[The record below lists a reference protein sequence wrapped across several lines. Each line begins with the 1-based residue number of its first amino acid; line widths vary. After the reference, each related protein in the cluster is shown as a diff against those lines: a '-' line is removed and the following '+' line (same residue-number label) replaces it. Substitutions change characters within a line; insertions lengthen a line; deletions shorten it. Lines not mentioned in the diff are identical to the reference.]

1 MFLWG
6 VECDLWD
13 RSKMCRPSQIVDRTD
28 FEFCAAEL
36 ASISEKWFKDDH
48 LDYKMFF
55 IAEKLIQ
62 HTIVTIERKLILGS
76 CHVRLGAEFN

>member
-1 MFLWG
+1 
-6 VECDLWD
+6 
-13 RSKMCRPSQIVDRTD
+13 MCRPSQIVDRTD

-48 LDYKMFF
+48 FDYKMFF

-76 CHVRLGAEFN
+76 CHVRLERGGRS

>member
-1 MFLWG
+1 
-6 VECDLWD
+6 
-13 RSKMCRPSQIVDRTD
+13 MCRPSQIVDRTD

-48 LDYKMFF
+48 LDSKF
-55 IAEKLIQ
+55 IQ

-76 CHVRLGAEFN
+76 CHVRLERGGRS

>member
-1 MFLWG
+1 M
-6 VECDLWD
+6 
-13 RSKMCRPSQIVDRTD
+13 QIVDRTD

-55 IAEKLIQ
+55 IAEKFIQ
-62 HTIVTIERKLILGS
+62 HTIITIERKLILVGS
-76 CHVRLGAEFN
+76 CHVRLGGGGRS